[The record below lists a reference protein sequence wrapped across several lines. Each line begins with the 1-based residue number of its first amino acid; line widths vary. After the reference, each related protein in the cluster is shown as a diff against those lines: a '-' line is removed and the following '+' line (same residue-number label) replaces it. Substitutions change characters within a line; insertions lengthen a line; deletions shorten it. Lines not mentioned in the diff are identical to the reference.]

1 MNSWTLTIPPHHE
14 STTLDAF
21 IGLFRLG
28 GKKKQRL
35 RTEGRVTVDGETVPW
50 DRPLKAGASV
60 TFDLSPFE
68 TPDFSPEPGKLTIL
82 HEDEWMLV
90 FDKPCGLIVYPD
102 TLSGTGTLVN
112 RIAALYQ
119 RRGWDRPVRFLHRLD
134 RDTTGCFAVA
144 KNVLTHSYFSSLWDH
159 QQIERRYLAL
169 VTGCPSPAS
178 GVISKRIGRDRH
190 VQNRYR
196 VSSTGEEATT
206 EYEVLKDYK
215 GYALVR
221 LRLLTGKTHQIRVH
235 MAAIGHP
242 LLGDGLYGGPTDR
255 INRVALH
262 SESLSYPDPL
272 TQTIQTV
279 RAPLPADM
287 AALTH

>member
-1 MNSWTLTIPPHHE
+1 M
-14 STTLDAF
+14 D
-21 IGLFRLG
+21 
-28 GKKKQRL
+28 
-35 RTEGRVTVDGETVPW
+35 V
-50 DRPLKAGASV
+50 
-60 TFDLSPFE
+60 
-68 TPDFSPEPGKLTIL
+68 
-82 HEDEWMLV
+82 V

-102 TLSGTGTLVN
+102 TLSDRDLVN

-242 LLGDGLYGGPTDR
+242 LLGMGCMGDHGSNQPCRFTFRKL
-255 INRVALH
+255 I
-262 SESLSYPDPL
+262 LS
-272 TQTIQTV
+272 
-279 RAPLPADM
+279 RPADSNHPNRPGSV
-287 AALTH
+287 ARRHGRAHSLTRS